1 MKKIRRMALCLA
13 LLLLLPLAAG
23 CRRQENNNLYVTVL
37 DVGQSDCILLT
48 LGERRMLIDTGS
60 AVWQDALVGE
70 LAARGVDRL
79 DVVFLTH
86 PHEDH
91 YGNTRLL
98 LETHTVGALILPEM
112 DSDEL
117 GYQILCDT
125 AARLSVPITKMGDG
139 DRLSLG
145 ELACE
150 VFCAI
155 PDDPEGNN
163 ASNVLR
169 VCFGDCVLL
178 FMGDAE
184 AQAENALLARD
195 TSWKCDFLKVGHH
208 GSDTATTLPF
218 VQALSPTHAAIS
230 CGRDNDYGFPHAAV
244 LQNLSEVGCSVH
256 RTDLEGTLRYLCDGK
271 TVSFLE

>member
-1 MKKIRRMALCLA
+1 MRKIRILTFSLA

-23 CRRQENNNLYVTVL
+23 CVPQENNALYVTVL

-70 LAARGVDRL
+70 LAARGVEHL
-79 DVVFLTH
+79 DILFVTH

-98 LETHTVGALILPEM
+98 LETHTVGALILPETQ
-112 DSDEL
+112 SEEL
-117 GYQILCDT
+117 GYRILCET
-125 AARLSVPITKMGDG
+125 AERLAVPTKYMGDG
-139 DRLSLG
+139 DAFVLDTLQ
-145 ELACE
+145 CE
-150 VFCAI
+150 VFCGI

-169 VCFGDCVLL
+169 VQFGDCVLL

-184 AQAENALLARD
+184 TQAENALLARD

-208 GSDTATTLPF
+208 GSKTASSDRFLRATAP
-218 VQALSPTHAAIS
+218 QIAAIS
-230 CGRDNDYGFPHAAV
+230 CGKENDYGFPHREVLDRLATVGAAV
-244 LQNLSEVGCSVH
+244 Y
-256 RTDLEGTLRYLCDGK
+256 RTDTDGSLDFVCDGESIIFVK
-271 TVSFLE
+271 

>member
-70 LAARGVDRL
+70 LAAREVDRL

-112 DSDEL
+112 ESEEL

-125 AARLSVPITKMGDG
+125 AARLAVPITRMGDG

-169 VCFGDCVLL
+169 VRFGDCVLL

-208 GSDTATTLPF
+208 GSKTASSERFLLASAP
-218 VQALSPTHAAIS
+218 QIAAIT
-230 CGRDNDYGFPHAAV
+230 CGKDNDYGFPHREVLDRLTAIGAAV
-244 LQNLSEVGCSVH
+244 Y
-256 RTDLEGTLRYLCDGK
+256 RTDTSGSLDFVCDGQG
-271 TVSFLE
+271 VVFAE